1 MSLKTLLHKMVLS
14 TTGNEI
20 KNSGIDYFVAK
31 LQKGI
36 PFSFSRFGDGE
47 WSAIL
52 GDSGENC
59 DGHRYFPELGRD
71 LGTALINKQDY
82 LYGMQYRAVKNL
94 GWGIFKYVRRNR
106 IHMQWHDADV
116 FHYCDN
122 AGTLFPLVRQLRTMR
137 VVVIGPSHLRRLTEN
152 VFTYDHFIEVPPK
165 NCYLEK
171 NRIRDEVKA
180 YYEKNGPA
188 LFSFSASM
196 TTNVIIHEL
205 FPLMGPTCWLLDL
218 GSLWDSYVGVDSRG
232 GKSPLYWKVLQKQN
246 IGERP

>member
-1 MSLKTLLHKMVLS
+1 MSLKKLVNTALFTLS
-14 TTGNEI
+14 GNGVCREHLA
-20 KNSGIDYFVAK
+20 YYVAM
-31 LQKGI
+31 LEAGQ

-52 GDSGENC
+52 GYSGENC

-71 LGTALINKQDY
+71 LGAALINKQDY
-82 LYGMQYRAVKNL
+82 QYGMQYRAVKNL
-94 GWGIFKYVRRNR
+94 GWGIFRYVRRNR
-106 IHMQWHDADV
+106 IRMQWHDADV

-137 VVVIGPSHLRRLTEN
+137 VVVIGPSHLRRLTEK
-152 VFTYDHFIEVPPK
+152 VFTYDHFIEVPLK

-180 YYEKNGPA
+180 YYEKKGPA

-205 FPLMGPTCWLLDL
+205 FPLMGPTCWFLDL

-232 GKSPLYWKVLQKQN
+232 GKSPQYWNVLQKRN
-246 IGERP
+246 IGE